1 MSSVTLAFFALTGAV
16 LIAVGVPVFYVGL
29 YFAAPEDKK
38 KRRARSLSV
47 IGVVWMVVGLILYLR
62 VLVEILSR

>member
-1 MSSVTLAFFALTGAV
+1 MGSMMLAFFALTGAV
-16 LIAVGVPVFYVGL
+16 LIAVGVPVFYLGL

-38 KRRARSLSV
+38 RRRAQSLSV
-47 IGVVWMVVGLILYLR
+47 IGVVWMIVGLILYLR